1 MVYRRYS
8 DYVAGVWYGYDNPKE
23 VFYNLSPNPSEY
35 YLEHGYEGSICFKLD
50 EKKEEIY
57 KEIPESDGIV
67 RKSYC
72 RSCGKL
78 RSGTGAYGWYDVDNL
93 PGNCTGNHSDGS
105 YYYNSGGSSSSETTS
120 ASNGNNSNT
129 TKSSADKTTQA
140 QTQAPQTEAPT
151 EAPATETPA
160 Q

>member
-1 MVYRRYS
+1 M
-8 DYVAGVWYGYDNPKE
+8 KE
-23 VFYNLSPNPSEY
+23 VYA
-35 YLEHGYEGSICFKLD
+35 KLD
-50 EKKEEIY
+50 EKNKKY
-57 KEIPESDGIV
+57 TKKFPESDGIV